1 MYKNISMVGF
11 LVLIVFSQGL
21 SAASVE
27 VEDIEDVAPYVS
39 EEYKLLEKMRV
50 RLVVSQKT
58 QEREDDQKVR
68 KERIRVQL
76 DRVIDFDQEL
86 ENLNKDRTQV
96 VSDKNNKEPEKKM
109 TKQEK
114 VRRIQALFI
123 QDAFKRYQSSI
134 RGMGDFTDRDSK
146 ILNAVLCKENN
157 RFEKMETYRNEM
169 IEAIGDGPVTEAKK
183 TICP

>member
-1 MYKNISMVGF
+1 
-11 LVLIVFSQGL
+11 
-21 SAASVE
+21 
-27 VEDIEDVAPYVS
+27 
-39 EEYKLLEKMRV
+39 
-50 RLVVSQKT
+50 
-58 QEREDDQKVR
+58 
-68 KERIRVQL
+68 
-76 DRVIDFDQEL
+76 
-86 ENLNKDRTQV
+86 
-96 VSDKNNKEPEKKM
+96 M